1 MRRATFNRGVS
12 LIEIM
17 VSMTVLGLAM
27 TLMIALIPATA
38 TNLSLAEVRT
48 QAGALAQSELE
59 TLASKS
65 LSGVTSGPR
74 PPVALEDGTE
84 LTPTVNLT
92 TEAQGT
98 TRVRVTVKW
107 KTRGIEREQFREKV
121 VFPLPR

>member
-1 MRRATFNRGVS
+1 MRPATFNRGVS

-59 TLASKS
+59 TLASGG

-74 PPVALEDGTE
+74 PPVTLEDGTE
-84 LTPTVNLT
+84 LTPVVTLT
-92 TEAQGT
+92 PEAHGT
-98 TRVRVTVKW
+98 TRVRVTVEW
-107 KTRGIEREQFREKV
+107 TTRGVARDQFREKV